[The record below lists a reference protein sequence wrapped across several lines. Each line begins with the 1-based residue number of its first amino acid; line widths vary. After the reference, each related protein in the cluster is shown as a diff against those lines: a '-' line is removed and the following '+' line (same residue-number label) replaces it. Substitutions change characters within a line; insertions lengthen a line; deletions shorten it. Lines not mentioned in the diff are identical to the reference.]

1 MIYFCDDLGGNRR
14 GMGSYRWGM
23 KEEKME
29 AMLRLKVLV
38 QMEGFI
44 FMVAIKAILQLMT
57 GSQEL
62 MIVM

>member
-1 MIYFCDDLGGNRR
+1 MIDFGDDLGGNRR
-14 GMGSYRWGM
+14 GVGSYRWGM

-29 AMLRLKVLV
+29 AMLRLKVRV

-57 GSQEL
+57 GSQDL